1 MSRTMIKLSIDKT
14 SIDALNREINL
25 KVEAIGYMT
34 QPAFLEEVS
43 RAAFVILGQRFM
55 QAVDRFSA
63 TNPKR
68 MHHLYEWNRIGNPS
82 ARLFVLNRISML
94 DGAIT
99 VKANFLQSKTPVP
112 IDPELLIPG
121 KTGKIVTKRNIFRD
135 KASIMEEG
143 RSVSYEA
150 KRMLAFMGTNGLS
163 FIRPGKIVNI
173 ANPGGKFV
181 KGGLASFMSAWYA
194 KNSQVI
200 MDSSGLYEKIAQEAA
215 IVLSRQ
221 NASITDVRNATI
233 RVVDSIAAGREI
245 IK

>member
-55 QAVDRFSA
+55 QATDRFSA
-63 TNPKR
+63 TNQKR

-82 ARLFVLNRISML
+82 ARLFVLNKVSML
-94 DGAIT
+94 NGSISIQ
-99 VKANFLQSKTPVP
+99 ANFLQSKTPVP
-112 IDPELLIPG
+112 INPELLLPG
-121 KTGKIVTKRNIFRD
+121 RTGKIVTKRNIFRD
-135 KASIMEEG
+135 KAKVMEEG
-143 RSVSYEA
+143 RPVSYET
-150 KRMLAFMGTNGLS
+150 RSMLAFMGTSGLS
-163 FIRPGKIVNI
+163 FIRPGTLVNI
-173 ANPGGKFV
+173 RNPGGTYV
-181 KGGLASFMSAWYA
+181 KGALASFMSAWYA

-200 MDSSGLYEKIAQEAA
+200 MDSSGLYERIAEEAS

-221 NASITDVRNATI
+221 NAGITDVRNATI
-233 RVVDSIAAGREI
+233 RVVDSIVAGREI